1 MTYFQPDELRIISK
15 KLLDLIP
22 DYSLEENPV
31 FFHVF
36 SNNGSFVYSQIS
48 DILLSGE
55 HKKFNCLKVKGCIID
70 SAPGKRRIT
79 KAAYAFALASGKT
92 GLYLHGVFIYII
104 FYLFFT
110 AIYASICSLF
120 YGKNYAGTP
129 HTLYGRMKE
138 DKSRWPQLYLFSKA
152 DKIIPYTDS
161 EEVLKYRSEV
171 LKVQVECQCF
181 DDSDHCSHLRKYRE
195 SYIANCYRFIDKYKY
210 WNVFNS
216 SYAFIEA
223 NILVLYIWISCLQ
236 KLVNNCWIEYF
247 L

>member
-1 MTYFQPDELRIISK
+1 MFYLYCRCISIRYTAPIDVTYFQPHELRIISK

-55 HKKFNCLKVKGCIID
+55 HKKYNCLKVKGCIID

-92 GLYLHGVFIYII
+92 GLYLHGVFIYIF

-110 AIYASICSLF
+110 GIYASICSLF

-138 DKSRWPQLYLFSKA
+138 DKSRWPQLFLFSKA

-171 LKVQVECQCF
+171 LKVQVDCQCF

-195 SYIANCYRFIDKYKY
+195 SYIANCYRFIDKY
-210 WNVFNS
+210 
-216 SYAFIEA
+216 I
-223 NILVLYIWISCLQ
+223 
-236 KLVNNCWIEYF
+236 
-247 L
+247 